1 MTDGTVTQSLEA
13 FFWEPL
19 TVETLNQ
26 VKITSEVVDPAL
38 ENNIGESLIEREV
51 QLVGARSGVAY
62 VFARSLVRADI
73 LPNSIRLALESGE
86 IGIGEVIRES
96 GLETF
101 RDIFA
106 AGLSQD
112 ASGAA
117 LVWRTYRIVR
127 EQQAFIKITESF
139 PLSVYG

>member
-1 MTDGTVTQSLEA
+1 M
-13 FFWEPL
+13 
-19 TVETLNQ
+19 
-26 VKITSEVVDPAL
+26 
-38 ENNIGESLIEREV
+38 
-51 QLVGARSGVAY
+51 
-62 VFARSLVRADI
+62 VRADI
-73 LPNSIRLALESGE
+73 LPNNIRLALESGE

-112 ASGAA
+112 ASSAA

-127 EQQAFIKITESF
+127 ERQAFIKITESF